1 MKRRRVEYQAKP
13 KPKPKRRKPAIDFS
27 VTGLIY
33 CTMMM
38 FIGLAAVNTQANLL
52 FGVFG
57 LMIGILIVSF
67 ALSGLVLRRISIER
81 VLPDHLIVGRPGN
94 LNYQLTNRK
103 RFWPSLS
110 VTVTELDVDGVFSRE
125 PTAYMLHAA
134 NRMTATVGT
143 EVLPLKRGLVT
154 LSRVQLSTS
163 FPFGFIKRA
172 VERKVEDPLLILPA
186 MGSMKR
192 DLMRRFR
199 SAQSSGLNVRPTNG
213 GDDEFYGVREYRSGE
228 NPRRIYWKRS
238 AGAGPMVV
246 REMTRVSPPKL
257 VVLVDIRQRDNSAI
271 AVAAVERTIAMAAT
285 LIDASMGTG
294 MPVGLAVFD
303 GEEWVRRSP
312 ELGKRH
318 RLELLTALAKLPAK
332 TTATSDDLVEHSR
345 ELLRSDATA
354 VLLTS
359 YHSAGRGNEHRRSG
373 FIMLSGADDPNFQF
387 APQIDFKTI
396 AGGPAVE

>member
-1 MKRRRVEYQAKP
+1 MAKP
-13 KPKPKRRKPAIDFS
+13 RPKSAAHYRKPAIDFS

-57 LMIGILIVSF
+57 LMIGILLVSF
-67 ALSGLVLRRISIER
+67 TISGLVLQRMNMER
-81 VLPDHLIVGRPGN
+81 VLPDHLVVGRPGA
-94 LNYQLTNRK
+94 LHYKVTNRK

-110 VTVTELDVDGVFSRE
+110 VTVTELDGGDVFSRQ

-134 NRMTATVGT
+134 NRMTATIAT
-143 EVLPLKRGLVT
+143 EVLPLRRGLVS
-154 LSRVQLSTS
+154 LNRYQLSTS

-172 VERKVEDPLLILPA
+172 VERKQEDALLVLPA
-186 MGSMKR
+186 MGSMR
-192 DLMRRFR
+192 RELMRRFR
-199 SAQSSGLNVRPTNG
+199 SAQSAGINVRPSSG

-257 VVLVDIRQRDNSAI
+257 VLLVDIRPRDASPTA
-271 AVAAVERTIAMAAT
+271 AAAVERTIAMAAT
-285 LIDASMGTG
+285 LIDAGMEMGL
-294 MPVGLAVFD
+294 PAGLAVWSGD
-303 GEEWVRRSP
+303 WIKRAP

-318 RLELLTALAKLPAK
+318 RLELLTILAKLPDSS
-332 TTATSDDLVEHSR
+332 TVTSDALIDHAR
-345 ELLRSDATA
+345 ELLRSDTTA

-359 YHSAGRGNEHRRSG
+359 YHSGGRAFDGPRG
-373 FIMLSGADDPNFQF
+373 GMIVLSGADDPHFMF
-387 APQIDFKTI
+387 PPEIDFATI
-396 AGGPAVE
+396 GGGPAT